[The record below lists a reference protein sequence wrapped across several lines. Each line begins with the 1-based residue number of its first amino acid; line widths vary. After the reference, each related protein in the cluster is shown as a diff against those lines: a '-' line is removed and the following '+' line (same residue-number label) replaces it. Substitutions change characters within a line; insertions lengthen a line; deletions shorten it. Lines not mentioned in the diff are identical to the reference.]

1 MYDILSIAAYPNRL
15 KEPLVNGENCFSRPD
30 NRCLM
35 GDITDLHFGSKA
47 KAKKKKKLRQE
58 NVFVVWVLN
67 ISLRMPCSPL
77 LADKP
82 HGRINVMKTIL
93 YQKKVLLP

>member
-1 MYDILSIAAYPNRL
+1 MGKIVFR
-15 KEPLVNGENCFSRPD
+15 RPD

-47 KAKKKKKLRQE
+47 KAKRKKKHLRQE

-67 ISLRMPCSPL
+67 ISLKMPCSSL

-82 HGRINVMKTIL
+82 LRRINVMKTIL
-93 YQKKVLLP
+93 YQKSAVTNGAFLRTKFRT